1 MGSPEAAPLL
11 SLAESIADGE
21 SIDWSAAEA
30 RAGGADEAIVR
41 QLRVISELAELHRS
55 VSTVTMPP
63 PDAARSRQGSA
74 APAIGSWGH
83 LTLLERLGGGSS
95 GDVYRA
101 WDRDLQR
108 DVALKLLRF
117 NDSIADLDTSR
128 ITREGR
134 LLARVR
140 HANVITV
147 YGVAAHDNRV
157 GLWMELV
164 RGATLEQQIR
174 TSGPLGAHEAALVG
188 IDLCRALAAIHAA
201 GLIHRDVKA
210 QNVMREG
217 GGRIVLMDLGT
228 GREVGTPS
236 EAVAPDLAGTPLYL
250 APELFSG
257 ARASERTDLYSL
269 GVLLYHLVTG
279 IFPIRA
285 TTIQELHQGHTAGRL
300 VRLRDARPDLPSAFV
315 RVVERAIARDARVRY
330 ATAGEFEADLAHA
343 LEGFTVPG
351 AARAPSG
358 GRGVVSRV
366 PSRFVTIGVTAAL
379 VCIVALGVW
388 MLQRGSGLS
397 GPAGTVRSMAV
408 LPLVNLSGDA
418 SQDYFADGMTDEL
431 IATLGRIGALNVISR
446 TSVIAFKNSKQS
458 LPQIAR
464 ALNVDAVLEGSV
476 FIIRGRGDG
485 GADAS
490 RGRDRVRINARL
502 IHAGSDLQLWTKTFE
517 EEITNVLN
525 LQREVAAAVANEIH
539 IRLTPEEERD
549 FSTQAQRDQAAQDAY
564 LQGRYLLNNL
574 SRPNLIAARDQ
585 LQRAIQLDP
594 GDARAYASLAWCYSF
609 LELYGVLGHFE
620 AASLA
625 NAAASTA
632 VRLNDRLAEAHSRL
646 ADVALQYQWDWVGAE
661 RSYRRALELNP
672 SHSYTRSQYARFL
685 MAQGRLAE
693 ALQQAKR
700 AEQVDPLSPEAKEAV
715 ALALYYDR
723 RYDEAITQ
731 LRAARDL
738 APQSAQAHF
747 GLGRVYAGKG
757 ANAQAIDELIQAA
770 SLSGRSPGI
779 VAELAR
785 TYAVSGRKSEAEQLI
800 AELNDRSREPDYH
813 VSPQALAY
821 IYAALGDRD
830 RAFELLTR
838 AFDDRMASVLWLKVD
853 PRVDSLRQ
861 DPRYAA
867 LVLRLGLDR

>member
-30 RAGGADEAIVR
+30 GAGGADEAIVR

-236 EAVAPDLAGTPLYL
+236 EAFAPDLAGTPLYL

-285 TTIQELHQGHTAGRL
+285 TTIKELHEGHTAGRL
-300 VRLRDARPDLPSAFV
+300 VRLRDARADLPTAFV
-315 RVVERAIARDARVRY
+315 RVVERAIASDPERRY
-330 ATAGEFEADLAHA
+330 GTAGAFEADLAET
-343 LEGFTVPG
+343 LNSST
-351 AARAPSG
+351 
-358 GRGVVSRV
+358 GVV
-366 PSRFVTIGVTAAL
+366 
-379 VCIVALGVW
+379 
-388 MLQRGSGLS
+388 
-397 GPAGTVRSMAV
+397 PAGTRPSRPTWMRGGRAAMV
-408 LPLVNLSGDA
+408 PLVNLSRDPA
-418 SQDYFADGMTDEL
+418 QEYFADGMTDEL
-431 IATLGRIGALNVISR
+431 IGALGRFRGMTVISR
-446 TSVIAFKNSKQS
+446 NSAMRFKSSDQPLGEIAKM
-458 LPQIAR
+458 
-464 ALNVDAVLEGSV
+464 LNVDAVLDGTV
-476 FIIRGRGDG
+476 LIIPGTSDG
-485 GADAS
+485 QARPAN
-490 RGRDRVRINARL
+490 RVRIHARL
-502 IHAGSDLQLWTKTFE
+502 IHAGSGTQVWACSWATVQRSSSGSSGVDQSTKPSPRPLPPKT
-517 EEITNVLN
+517 
-525 LQREVAAAVANEIH
+525 
-539 IRLTPEEERD
+539 
-549 FSTQAQRDQAAQDAY
+549 
-564 LQGRYLLNNL
+564 LLL
-574 SRPNLIAARDQ
+574 PSRML
-585 LQRAIQLDP
+585 
-594 GDARAYASLAWCYSF
+594 
-609 LELYGVLGHFE
+609 
-620 AASLA
+620 
-625 NAAASTA
+625 
-632 VRLNDRLAEAHSRL
+632 
-646 ADVALQYQWDWVGAE
+646 
-661 RSYRRALELNP
+661 
-672 SHSYTRSQYARFL
+672 
-685 MAQGRLAE
+685 
-693 ALQQAKR
+693 
-700 AEQVDPLSPEAKEAV
+700 
-715 ALALYYDR
+715 
-723 RYDEAITQ
+723 
-731 LRAARDL
+731 
-738 APQSAQAHF
+738 
-747 GLGRVYAGKG
+747 
-757 ANAQAIDELIQAA
+757 
-770 SLSGRSPGI
+770 
-779 VAELAR
+779 
-785 TYAVSGRKSEAEQLI
+785 
-800 AELNDRSREPDYH
+800 
-813 VSPQALAY
+813 
-821 IYAALGDRD
+821 
-830 RAFELLTR
+830 
-838 AFDDRMASVLWLKVD
+838 
-853 PRVDSLRQ
+853 
-861 DPRYAA
+861 
-867 LVLRLGLDR
+867 